1 MTPMN
6 ADAFLHQM
14 QRYEEE
20 VALQPDTLRACATRE
35 ELITSLE
42 RFERELDKLIRVL
55 RGEKR

>member
-1 MTPMN
+1 MTS
-6 ADAFLHQM
+6 DAFLHRM